1 MGPATIGHSD
11 QQVTRPRASAAEE
24 PAAGLVPAVE
34 IVGLEKEFRRQ
45 DGARV
50 RAIDKV
56 DLRVDRGEFVVLLG
70 PSGCGKT
77 TLLRTIAGLEQAD
90 SGRIDIGGKTR
101 FWSER
106 GVAQP
111 PEKRGISMIFQ
122 SYALWP
128 HMSVFKNVA
137 YPLQSR
143 RRKLSRQ
150 DIRDRVD
157 AALTQVGIPELAA
170 QYPSQLSGGQQQRV
184 ALARALVSQD
194 DLILFDEPLSNVD
207 AKVREHLRV
216 ELAAMQRSLGFTAI
230 FVTHDQTEAMELA
243 SRIAVVDRGRIAQVG
258 TPHEIYHRPAS
269 RYVAKFIGAINE
281 IEGRVTSVDAGGVV
295 IETRHGRVVSTQ
307 PVIDIAVG
315 DEVVAL
321 WRPER
326 GHADAVEPDRA
337 NRWQAVVETAMF
349 VGSHTEFALRAGDL
363 EARLWSPRLES
374 IAAGEQVWVSVDP
387 QDVQVLPREDST
399 GVQTAEG

>member
-1 MGPATIGHSD
+1 MGPATIDRGD
-11 QQVTRPRASAAEE
+11 QSVTRPPSSGEGEPMGAA
-24 PAAGLVPAVE
+24 LAVD
-34 IVGLEKEFRRQ
+34 IAGLEKEYRRQ
-45 DGARV
+45 DGTRV
-50 RAIDKV
+50 RAIDHV
-56 DLRVDRGEFVVLLG
+56 DLRVERGEFVVLLG

-90 SGRIDIGGKTR
+90 NGRIDIGGKTR

-143 RRKLSRQ
+143 RHKLTRQ
-150 DIRDRVD
+150 QIRDRVG
-157 AALTQVGIPELAA
+157 AALTQVGIPELTG

-194 DLILFDEPLSNVD
+194 ELILFDEPLSNVD

-216 ELAAMQRSLGFTAI
+216 ELAAMQRALGFTAI

-243 SRIAVVDRGRIAQVG
+243 SRIAVVDRGRIAQFG
-258 TPHEIYHRPAS
+258 TPHEIYHQPAS
-269 RYVAKFIGAINE
+269 RYVARFIGAINE
-281 IEGRVTSVDAGGVV
+281 IEGRVVSIEAGTVV
-295 IETRHGRVVSTQ
+295 VETDHGRVVSTQ
-307 PVIDIAVG
+307 PSSGILVG

-326 GHADAVEPDRA
+326 GHADTVEPDRA
-337 NRWQAVVETAMF
+337 NRWRAVVETAMF
-349 VGSHTEFALRAGDL
+349 VGSHTEFALRSGDL
-363 EARLWSPRLES
+363 AARLWSPRMES

-387 QDVQVLPREDST
+387 HDVQVLPREDST